1 MNPLKPTTFFFSFYS
16 FKHTS
21 RNIWARYKRN
31 CTSHLTVI
39 REELKLSTA
48 LNYTPFL
55 YASEIL
61 WDWGRQYSS
70 WIFSRNY
77 FSSISKYN
85 ITSHANDAILL
96 VGVFFAD
103 VPSFAIIY
111 FSTTKRSFL
120 SVVIHTGFPLKLL
133 CEIYPRVEG
142 KLVTE
147 QRGWIYS

>member
-1 MNPLKPTTFFFSFYS
+1 MNFYI
-16 FKHTS
+16 K
-21 RNIWARYKRN
+21 RNISFLFTHSN
-31 CTSHLTVI
+31 PVLVTPVNEFDCISHIAVI
-39 REELKLSTA
+39 RKELKLSTV
-48 LNYTPFL
+48 LNSTPFPFSMQAKSL
-55 YASEIL
+55 RD
-61 WDWGRQYSS
+61 WDRQYS

-77 FSSISKYN
+77 FSSISKYS
-85 ITSHANDAILL
+85 ITSHANDAISF